1 MSQLTVGKDVLSYC
15 SKCKLNLNHTIV
27 AMKDSQTIAK
37 VKCNT
42 CKTMHA
48 FKDPSQSKTKS
59 TGTRIKKVASP
70 TKSSSNKIVSVSD
83 LWMDKMSNTT
93 KKSTPY
99 SVKTKFHEGDII
111 DHVKFGPGIVEKVI
125 DDKIE
130 VVFRHEIKTLVHNK

>member
-15 SKCKLNLNHTIV
+15 SKCKLNLGHTIV
-27 AMKDSQTIAK
+27 AMKDTQTIAK

-48 FKDPSQSKTKS
+48 YKDPSQSKTKQSRVRKATALS
-59 TGTRIKKVASP
+59 T
-70 TKSSSNKIVSVSD
+70 KIVSVSD
-83 LWMDKMSNTT
+83 LWMEKMSNTT

-99 SVKTKFHEGDII
+99 SVKGKFLEGDVI
-111 DHVKFGPGIVEKVI
+111 DHSKFGPGIVEKVI